1 MVASHK
7 GSNGQ
12 SITKNTKATST
23 QQNNN
28 KQGWNLRCDSETHE
42 VLEILG
48 AWMMGKD
55 NMHDELKKSVQI
67 PKTKVIKIL
76 ALEKLKSLKL
86 LAKDKNSE
94 GANH

>member
-12 SITKNTKATST
+12 TITKNTKATST
-23 QQNNN
+23 QQQN
-28 KQGWNLRCDSETHE
+28 KQGWNLVCDSETHE
-42 VLEILG
+42 ALEILG

-86 LAKDKNSE
+86 IPKNSE

>member
-7 GSNGQ
+7 TCIGNN
-12 SITKNTKATST
+12 NTK
-23 QQNNN
+23 
-28 KQGWNLRCDSETHE
+28 GWNLMCDSETHE
-42 VLEILG
+42 ALAILG
-48 AWMMGKD
+48 EYMMGKQ

-86 LAKDKNSE
+86 LKSE
-94 GANH
+94 VVSNH